1 MDEPGAESGMN
12 GEAIPIVE
20 VGTSIGVRKR
30 FIYFVPSYRT
40 STDGKKMNRTKE
52 NKKLFRVQ
60 VQAAIQVIQIHL
72 QIPMTEIGDD
82 RA

>member
-1 MDEPGAESGMN
+1 
-12 GEAIPIVE
+12 
-20 VGTSIGVRKR
+20 
-30 FIYFVPSYRT
+30 
-40 STDGKKMNRTKE
+40 MNRNKE

-72 QIPMTEIGDD
+72 QILMTEIGDD

>member
-20 VGTSIGVRKR
+20 VGTSIGVRKW
-30 FIYFVPSYRT
+30 FIFPSYRT

-72 QIPMTEIGDD
+72 QILMTEIGGD

>member
-1 MDEPGAESGMN
+1 MIHLFYSFEKDQ
-12 GEAIPIVE
+12 
-20 VGTSIGVRKR
+20 
-30 FIYFVPSYRT
+30 T
-40 STDGKKMNRTKE
+40 STENMKMNRTKE

-72 QIPMTEIGDD
+72 QILMMEIGDD